1 MNDQTCFALYAAESG
16 VGEDRTLCQGQV
28 YHGFLLMRDET
39 PGRDPKIVQELH
51 FVMQTEGLKAGQ
63 EPYISP
69 ITKQGGRDFESLETY
84 GYIGGTADVMV
95 PIWNKAIDFGTE
107 LRRLEVPFDVHNGA
121 DAVNCR
127 AGVRAMVE
135 ALGLDYAP
143 VLEHHGASAGV
154 DTHLVAQLPESAFDD
169 MPEL

>member
-1 MNDQTCFALYAAESG
+1 MDNQTCFALYAAESG
-16 VGEDRTLCQGQV
+16 VGEDKTLCQGQV
-28 YHGFLLMRDET
+28 YHGFLLIRDET
-39 PGRDPKIVQELH
+39 PDRDPEIIQELH
-51 FVMQTEGLKAGQ
+51 FVMQTEGLAEGQ

-69 ITKQGGRDFESLETY
+69 VTKPGGRDFDSLETY

-107 LRRLEVPFDVHNGA
+107 LRRLEIPFDQHDGA

-127 AGVRAMVE
+127 AGARAIIE

-143 VLEHHGASAGV
+143 VLDHYGASAGV
-154 DTHLVAQLPESAFDD
+154 ETHLVNDLPEDAFDD